1 MGLLAVSQGASQVA
15 VKGAVQVASQ
25 NSVEVCFRVT
35 GMDQN
40 NFSDTSSEMPTLQD
54 DKKMW
59 RDWAKRRRAEAV
71 SDTLSRQVVAQI
83 RGWERYA
90 RAQVVLVYM
99 GFGSELDL
107 SSLIELDG
115 DNADKTFVTTRTGEG
130 KKLTVHVVEVGG
142 LEPHPHGYQQPTSG
156 SPRIDPVTIDLALV
170 PGLAFTTSG
179 VRLGYGGGYYD
190 RLLPRLKDTAPRV
203 GVVPEALIVPAL
215 PHTLTDMPMTHL
227 ASEVDV
233 RACVRG
239 GENALA

>member
-1 MGLLAVSQGASQVA
+1 
-15 VKGAVQVASQ
+15 
-25 NSVEVCFRVT
+25 
-35 GMDQN
+35 MDQN
-40 NFSDTSSEMPTLQD
+40 MSSEMPTLQD
-54 DKKMW
+54 DKTTW
-59 RDWAKRRRAEAV
+59 RDWAKRRRAEVV

-99 GFGSELDL
+99 GFGSEVDL
-107 SSLIELDG
+107 SSLLELDG
-115 DNADKTFVTTRTGEG
+115 DNEDKTFVTTRTGEG
-130 KKLTVHVVEVGG
+130 KELTVHLIEEGG
-142 LEPHPHGYQQPTSG
+142 LEPHPHGYQQPTVD
-156 SPRIDPVTIDLALV
+156 SPEIAPSAIDLALV
-170 PGLAFTTSG
+170 PGLAFTTNG

-190 RLLPRLKDTAPRV
+190 RLLPQLNRSTPRV

-239 GENALA
+239 GENALV